1 MLLNPTPARVLME
14 YWKRLKHFLPDKIT
28 AEMKRDALGTVTF
41 ILTSLILNAALIII
55 AIHASAPVT
64 YSIFSIVC
72 VAGFV
77 YIYIW
82 LRK

>member
-1 MLLNPTPARVLME
+1 
-14 YWKRLKHFLPDKIT
+14 
-28 AEMKRDALGTVTF
+28 MKRDALGTVTF